1 MIQDMYIKD
10 EPFED
15 HTERY
20 ERWFERNKEAY
31 LTELKA
37 LETLLP
43 ENGRG
48 IEIGVGSGRFSE
60 PFSIKYGIDPSRKM
74 LRLAANRDIEVI
86 QGIGEKL
93 PLRSDIFDFAL
104 IVTTIC
110 FFESPKQAL
119 EEAYRILKSEGD
131 LIIGFIDKDSPVG
144 KEYQRKKEQNVF
156 YREAKFYSVDEV
168 TEMLIGAG
176 FSDLEY
182 SQTLFNEEGVEE
194 PELGCG
200 KGSFV
205 VVKACK

>member
-1 MIQDMYIKD
+1 MIKNTSQNIISLSLYP
-10 EPFED
+10 ES
-15 HTERY
+15 
-20 ERWFERNKEAY
+20 NK
-31 LTELKA
+31 K
-37 LETLLP
+37 
-43 ENGRG
+43 
-48 IEIGVGSGRFSE
+48 
-60 PFSIKYGIDPSRKM
+60 SR
-74 LRLAANRDIEVI
+74 
-86 QGIGEKL
+86 
-93 PLRSDIFDFAL
+93 
-104 IVTTIC
+104 
-110 FFESPKQAL
+110 
-119 EEAYRILKSEGD
+119 
-131 LIIGFIDKDSPVG
+131 PVG